1 MIRRN
6 HVAFAI
12 ASLAPIIFHANT
24 VAAQEGI
31 WSFGVLGA
39 STVTN
44 TGDSVITGN
53 VGVSPGGAIVGFP
66 PGIVIPPYTFHA
78 NDAVASEARPSWSSP
93 TTHCRPT
100 RRLRTSQ
107 ARISAV
113 SRWVRASMNLTA
125 RPI

>member
-1 MIRRN
+1 
-6 HVAFAI
+6 

-24 VAAQEGI
+24 VAVQGGI

-78 NDAVASEARPSWSSP
+78 NDAVASEAQAELVIAYNALQANAP
-93 TTHCRPT
+93 TAN
-100 RRLRTSQ
+100 LTSQ
-107 ARISAV
+107 
-113 SRWVRASMNLTA
+113 NLGGLTLGA
-125 RPI
+125 GVYEFDGAADLTGTLT